1 MEVYLKVIGEAV
13 FFFPLIALL
22 FTLPYVL
29 CNYRKYGS
37 VFSVRI
43 LIVYSF
49 VLYMLCVF
57 FLVILPLPS
66 IEEVA
71 AMTGPRTQLIPFNFI
86 CDILKE
92 SHFVAS
98 DPGSWFYLIINRAFF
113 QVLFNV
119 VMTMPFG
126 VYLRYYFGC
135 HLKKT
140 LLLSFLL
147 SLFFELTQLSGLYF
161 IYPRS
166 YRLFDVDDLMANT
179 LGGVLGYLLV
189 GPFLNILPTRKEI
202 DEASFRRGR
211 EVSLARR
218 LLALTIDVPCAGLF
232 ALVLEALLPIARDTA
247 WFSFFGTYFVLIPVL
262 LRGRTVGKLILRIGI
277 LSEDGS
283 PARWYQYLLR
293 YGSLWAVLFVL
304 PAIVDSGLEA
314 AAAVA
319 GLGMIWTVMIRGIFR
334 TVYFFFLV
342 AEIVMLALHR
352 PLFYEKLSKTGLVST
367 IRKEK

>member
-71 AMTGPRTQLIPFNFI
+71 AMTGPRTQLIPFHFI

-98 DPGSWFYLIINRAFF
+98 DPGSWFSLIINRAFF

-147 SLFFELTQLSGLYF
+147 SLFLS
-161 IYPRS
+161 
-166 YRLFDVDDLMANT
+166 
-179 LGGVLGYLLV
+179 
-189 GPFLNILPTRKEI
+189 
-202 DEASFRRGR
+202 
-211 EVSLARR
+211 
-218 LLALTIDVPCAGLF
+218 
-232 ALVLEALLPIARDTA
+232 
-247 WFSFFGTYFVLIPVL
+247 
-262 LRGRTVGKLILRIGI
+262 
-277 LSEDGS
+277 
-283 PARWYQYLLR
+283 
-293 YGSLWAVLFVL
+293 
-304 PAIVDSGLEA
+304 
-314 AAAVA
+314 
-319 GLGMIWTVMIRGIFR
+319 
-334 TVYFFFLV
+334 
-342 AEIVMLALHR
+342 
-352 PLFYEKLSKTGLVST
+352 
-367 IRKEK
+367 

>member
-71 AMTGPRTQLIPFNFI
+71 AMTGPRTQLIPFHFI

-98 DPGSWFYLIINRAFF
+98 DPGSRFSLIVNRAFF

-147 SLFFELTQLSGLYF
+147 SLFLS
-161 IYPRS
+161 
-166 YRLFDVDDLMANT
+166 
-179 LGGVLGYLLV
+179 
-189 GPFLNILPTRKEI
+189 
-202 DEASFRRGR
+202 
-211 EVSLARR
+211 
-218 LLALTIDVPCAGLF
+218 
-232 ALVLEALLPIARDTA
+232 
-247 WFSFFGTYFVLIPVL
+247 
-262 LRGRTVGKLILRIGI
+262 
-277 LSEDGS
+277 
-283 PARWYQYLLR
+283 
-293 YGSLWAVLFVL
+293 
-304 PAIVDSGLEA
+304 
-314 AAAVA
+314 
-319 GLGMIWTVMIRGIFR
+319 
-334 TVYFFFLV
+334 
-342 AEIVMLALHR
+342 
-352 PLFYEKLSKTGLVST
+352 
-367 IRKEK
+367 